1 MPGKLTAV
9 QPATR
14 SPGAK
19 LSASAVARCGANK
32 AAIKI
37 AATSFSRMK
46 ILSYTRNHIRCV
58 VVVSVVKM
66 RRPTTKANT
75 TATPERSCLTGLSY
89 HSLARQHD
97 G

>member
-1 MPGKLTAV
+1 
-9 QPATR
+9 
-14 SPGAK
+14 
-19 LSASAVARCGANK
+19 
-32 AAIKI
+32 
-37 AATSFSRMK
+37 MK